1 MSSQRA
7 GRVAAAVLALT
18 LSAPAAGSA
27 GNGVRLGGS
36 EGRLH
41 PFFEVE
47 DRYDSNVYY
56 SDVQK
61 PVGDMVLHLRPGFEL
76 TVPGEM
82 TAAELTGS
90 LDWAQYMGLDL
101 AQTKTRLS
109 KLYGQSDVGV
119 SLNRRGQVG
128 LELDDEFRRAPGTNA
143 LILTNA
149 VISNYNTLRARVPF
163 RPGGGA
169 LVFTANGT
177 WTLETFDSYF
187 TAGDCPGCT
196 GAVGKYGYN
205 EFRSGG
211 DVKWKFLPRTAA
223 MFQGGWFTR
232 LPNDSAAPNVNGVEA
247 QVGLVGLVTPHLGA
261 TLKAGYSGT
270 YGVATGK
277 VATGSAA
284 IVSLETGNL
293 STWLSTVEAEWIATD
308 SASVKAG
315 WTHGLGIDPGPALYT
330 SNRVYGTGRIL
341 LAGRY
346 GIRFDATFE
355 SRAYSPG
362 SASASLVRLEPAFEA
377 GIARWMS
384 ASLGYAYSRRTSS
397 SLPATFAP
405 LPVFDY
411 SKNETWLRVSV
422 RY

>member
-1 MSSQRA
+1 MSTQRA
-7 GRVAAAVLALT
+7 GRIAAAALALT

-56 SDVQK
+56 SAAQK
-61 PVGDMVLHLRPGFEL
+61 PVGDMVLHLRPGLEL
-76 TVPGEM
+76 TVPGEL

-90 LDWAQYMGLDL
+90 LDWAQYLGLDVG
-101 AQTKTRLS
+101 QTKTQLS
-109 KLYGQSDVGV
+109 KLYGQADVGV

-128 LELDDEFRRAPGTNA
+128 LELDDEFRRAPGSNA

-149 VISNYNTLRARVPF
+149 VISNYNTLRTRVPF

-177 WTLETFDSYF
+177 WTLESFDSYF
-187 TAGDCPGCT
+187 TEPTCPGCT
-196 GAVGKYGYN
+196 GNVSEFGYN
-205 EFRSGG
+205 EFRAGG

-223 MFQGGWFTR
+223 MFQAGWFTR
-232 LPNDSAAPNVNGVEA
+232 LPNAAASAVSGVEVQA
-247 QVGLVGLVTPHLGA
+247 GLTGLVTPHLGA

-270 YGVATGK
+270 YGVASGN
-277 VATGSAA
+277 VATGSVA
-284 IVSLETGNL
+284 IVSLETGNVK
-293 STWLSTVEAEWIATD
+293 TWLSTVEAEWIATD

-346 GIRFDATFE
+346 GLRFDANFE
-355 SRAYSPG
+355 SRDYSPG
-362 SASASLVRLEPAFEA
+362 SASASLIRLEPAFEA
-377 GIARWMS
+377 GLARWMS
-384 ASLGYAYSRRTSS
+384 ASVGYAYSRRTSS
-397 SLPATFAP
+397 SLPAPVAP

-411 SKNETWLRVSV
+411 SKNETWLRVGV